1 MIDEDGRWNKGGKKH
16 VLDVYLKLHHNFGI
30 GEHPLWV
37 AIERIANGEREEVV
51 MLDYGYR
58 YQHKDMGNLYP

>member
-58 YQHKDMGNLYP
+58 YQRKDMWSLY